1 MSQNSED
8 PDKTPD
14 SGSAEG
20 SKDDLLD
27 DLENIRSLLD
37 KEQLQAAAAAEDAQ
51 SEVPSPVPLLDD
63 VIGGGLGVDESP
75 LTERTADIESI
86 DGLDDD
92 LFAALL
98 SDAWKSSA
106 TAMLKETRADIEANR
121 ESWSPEHTDSL
132 NEALR
137 IRIDET
143 LKVWLAEL
151 VRSNLTDLRE
161 TLLKAVDDQL
171 KQEIKTFLAEN
182 ARASDTNTDDNYGQ

>member
-1 MSQNSED
+1 VSRDSEKQN
-8 PDKTPD
+8 KTHD
-14 SGSAEG
+14 SNAGER

-37 KEQLQAAAAAEDAQ
+37 KEQLQAASSEDSQAT
-51 SEVPSPVPLLDD
+51 VSPVPLLDD
-63 VIGGGLGVDESP
+63 VVGGGLGVDESP
-75 LTERTADIESI
+75 LTERTADIENAG
-86 DGLDDD
+86 GLDDD

-106 TAMLKETRADIEANR
+106 TEMLKETRADIEANR
-121 ESWSPEHTDSL
+121 ETWRPEHTDSL

-137 IRIDET
+137 VRIDET

-151 VRSNLTDLRE
+151 VRSNLSDLRD

-171 KQEIKTFLAEN
+171 KQEIKTFLA
-182 ARASDTNTDDNYGQ
+182 AKASPSDTTADDKYGQ